1 MGALRIGRT
10 PDGALRHSPRT
21 ASSFHPGRTPD
32 TFRAPS
38 VIVPIPERGEI
49 RQTGNRRIESTTKPG
64 AAGTGDDIM
73 TRLDGGTRVKKGYY
87 FEMRTWELQPIACDG
102 EPLPGTAGR
111 IYFHVPLLLVLVIA
125 PLMGAAFVLFLP
137 CIGFYLVLQAAFR
150 PLARLFHRSATEV
163 AATVQPGWQPG
174 EAHLTGRRGASV
186 DELAEMTERAEAGEA
201 AGDDL
206 AALERE
212 IAAKRREQ

>member
-1 MGALRIGRT
+1 
-10 PDGALRHSPRT
+10 
-21 ASSFHPGRTPD
+21 
-32 TFRAPS
+32 
-38 VIVPIPERGEI
+38 
-49 RQTGNRRIESTTKPG
+49 
-64 AAGTGDDIM
+64 M

-174 EAHLTGRRGASV
+174 EAHLTGRRGAS
-186 DELAEMTERAEAGEA
+186 ELTEQAEGEAVEA

>member
-1 MGALRIGRT
+1 
-10 PDGALRHSPRT
+10 
-21 ASSFHPGRTPD
+21 
-32 TFRAPS
+32 
-38 VIVPIPERGEI
+38 
-49 RQTGNRRIESTTKPG
+49 
-64 AAGTGDDIM
+64 M

-174 EAHLTGRRGASV
+174 EAHLTGRRGASEQAAPPIAGPQRVGRRAVNERGACGGAAV

-201 AGDDL
+201 AGDNL